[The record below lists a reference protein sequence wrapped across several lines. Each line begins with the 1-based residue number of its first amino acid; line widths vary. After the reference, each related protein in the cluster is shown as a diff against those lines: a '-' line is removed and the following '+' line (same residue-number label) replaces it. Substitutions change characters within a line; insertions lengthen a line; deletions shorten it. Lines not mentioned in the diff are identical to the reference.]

1 MKLGPKAAWLAAYAA
16 LFAVCAAFVFWGT
29 WSTGV
34 SPVMPDCPISHP
46 EGWWA
51 NVSAFLREWVRTG
64 LFSPDDLKAFAGA
77 PYFLQELQYAV
88 PAFLAGLALAYYCRG
103 RGLSRLASYSAG
115 IFLSLSGYWF
125 TLFSAGHLG
134 WFRWMTYGVF
144 AFGLADR
151 AVRRG
156 RLRHW
161 LLLGAVVGW
170 ASFRQQDLW
179 LIFTLFT
186 GAYFVWCCVRERA
199 LPWKGAL
206 FAALAFALVGAPGVA
221 ASLREVAGRE
231 KQMESAGVNVG
242 KKDGDAAAAEK
253 SEAER
258 KAEREKQWIFVTNWS
273 LPLDEAAELFSARGK
288 GDTSCPYVLSIGTRV
303 GSGVKPYT
311 GALGRPYGAKEG
323 NYRQHSLYVGW
334 VTCLL
339 ALVGAVAA
347 FRRREGDALFF
358 FAAAVLAVALS
369 LGRYFEPLY
378 RCVFAL
384 PVGDLVRC
392 PVKWLH
398 LAELSLAV
406 LAAYGI
412 DFVASLAAKKGEAA
426 RKAALCALGA
436 MAVVGAFDLA
446 RVDRLYCAPV
456 DLTEARRTDS
466 SMQLSFLRTQ
476 DFSSPQVAE
485 MMRLKRIVSLARL
498 PWNPDVYL
506 VEVLT
511 PRQKDAPSAPWDVN
525 SSAVAL
531 GIVSLLGTLAVAAV
545 SLSRLG
551 KKELT

>member
-1 MKLGPKAAWLAAYAA
+1 MKLGPKAAWFAAYAV

-51 NVSAFLREWVRTG
+51 NVSAFLREWLKTG
-64 LFSPDDLKAFAGA
+64 LFSPDDVKAFAGA

-115 IFLSLSGYWF
+115 LFLSLSGYWF

-206 FAALAFALVGAPGVA
+206 FAALAFALVGAPGVM

-231 KQMESAGVNVG
+231 KQMESAGVNAV
-242 KKDGDAAAAEK
+242 KADAGAASAEK

-258 KAEREKQWIFVTNWS
+258 KTERERQWIFVTNWS
-273 LPLDEAAELFSARGK
+273 LPSDEICEIFSARGK
-288 GDTSCPYVLSIGTRV
+288 GDTSCPYVLSIGSRTS
-303 GSGVKPYT
+303 SGVKPYV

-323 NYRQHSLYVGW
+323 NYRQHSLYIGL

-347 FRRREGDALFF
+347 FRRREGEAIFF
-358 FAAAVLAVALS
+358 LVAAVLAVALS

-398 LAELSLAV
+398 FAELSLAV
-406 LAAYGI
+406 LAARGI
-412 DFVASLAAKKGEAA
+412 DAVIALAAKQGETA
-426 RKAALCALGA
+426 RKVALCAVGA
-436 MAVVGAFDLA
+436 AVVVGAFDLA

-456 DLTEARRTDS
+456 DLKEARRTDS
-466 SMQLSFLRTQ
+466 SMQLTFLRTQ

-531 GIVSLLGTLAVAAV
+531 GVVSLLASFAVIAL
-545 SLSRLG
+545 SLSRRGEKVLV
-551 KKELT
+551 

>member
-1 MKLGPKAAWLAAYAA
+1 
-16 LFAVCAAFVFWGT
+16 
-29 WSTGV
+29 
-34 SPVMPDCPISHP
+34 
-46 EGWWA
+46 
-51 NVSAFLREWVRTG
+51 
-64 LFSPDDLKAFAGA
+64 
-77 PYFLQELQYAV
+77 
-88 PAFLAGLALAYYCRG
+88 
-103 RGLSRLASYSAG
+103 
-115 IFLSLSGYWF
+115 
-125 TLFSAGHLG
+125 
-134 WFRWMTYGVF
+134 
-144 AFGLADR
+144 
-151 AVRRG
+151 
-156 RLRHW
+156 
-161 LLLGAVVGW
+161 
-170 ASFRQQDLW
+170 
-179 LIFTLFT
+179 
-186 GAYFVWCCVRERA
+186 
-199 LPWKGAL
+199 
-206 FAALAFALVGAPGVA
+206 
-221 ASLREVAGRE
+221 
-231 KQMESAGVNVG
+231 MESAGVNAG
-242 KKDGDAAAAEK
+242 KADAGAAAAEK

-273 LPLDEAAELFSARGK
+273 LPSDEICEIFSSRGK
-288 GDTSCPYVLSIGTRV
+288 GDTSCPYVLSIGART

-358 FAAAVLAVALS
+358 LAAAVLAVALS

-392 PVKWLH
+392 PVKWIH

-426 RKAALCALGA
+426 RKVALCALGA

-456 DLTEARRTDS
+456 DLKEARRTDS
-466 SMQLSFLRTQ
+466 SMQLTFLRTQ

>member
-34 SPVMPDCPISHP
+34 SPVMPDCAVSHP

-273 LPLDEAAELFSARGK
+273 LP
-288 GDTSCPYVLSIGTRV
+288 
-303 GSGVKPYT
+303 VKPYT

-392 PVKWLH
+392 PVKWIH

>member
-1 MKLGPKAAWLAAYAA
+1 MRISPKWGWFAAFMAV
-16 LFAVCAAFVFWGT
+16 FAVCAAFVFWGT
-29 WSTGV
+29 WSTDV

-51 NVSAFLREWVRTG
+51 NVSAFLREWLKTG
-64 LFSPDDLKAFAGA
+64 LFSPDDVKAFAGA

-115 IFLSLSGYWF
+115 LFLSLSGYWF

-206 FAALAFALVGAPGVA
+206 FAALAFALVGAPGVM

-231 KQMESAGVNVG
+231 KQMESAGVNAV
-242 KKDGDAAAAEK
+242 KADAGAASAEK

-258 KAEREKQWIFVTNWS
+258 KTERERQWIFVTNWS
-273 LPLDEAAELFSARGK
+273 LPSDEICEIFSARGK
-288 GDTSCPYVLSIGTRV
+288 GDTSCPYVLSIGSRTS
-303 GSGVKPYT
+303 SGVKPYV

-323 NYRQHSLYVGW
+323 NYRQHSLYIGL

-347 FRRREGDALFF
+347 CRRREGEAIFF
-358 FAAAVLAVALS
+358 LVAAVLAVALS

-412 DFVASLAAKKGEAA
+412 DFVASLAAKQGATA
-426 RKAALCALGA
+426 RKVALCA
-436 MAVVGAFDLA
+436 VGAAGCVFGATLA
-446 RVDRLYCAPV
+446 Q
-456 DLTEARRTDS
+456 S
-466 SMQLSFLRTQ
+466 
-476 DFSSPQVAE
+476 
-485 MMRLKRIVSLARL
+485 MRLDLLRRIFAF
-498 PWNPDVYL
+498 
-506 VEVLT
+506 VLM
-511 PRQKDAPSAPWDVN
+511 AS
-525 SSAVAL
+525 
-531 GIVSLLGTLAVAAV
+531 GAV
-545 SLSRLG
+545 SYF
-551 KKELT
+551 KKSPETKKIKKTLYK